1 MATSGKTILIVE
13 DSNVQNKMLQCLFAA
28 KGFIVEY
35 ATNGIEAL
43 GILHKARPDVILL
56 DLMMPE
62 MDGFELCERLKESE
76 QSKETPIIILSSL
89 KKDDHGEKLISM
101 GASDFV
107 EKPFN
112 PADLV
117 ERVSKS
123 LTFSVN

>member
-1 MATSGKTILIVE
+1 MTASDKTVLIVE
-13 DSNVQNKMLQCLFAA
+13 DSNVQNKMLQFLFASR
-28 KGFIVEY
+28 GFIVEH
-35 ATNGIEAL
+35 ATNGIDAL
-43 GILHKARPDVILL
+43 GILHKTRPDVILL

-62 MDGFELCERLKESE
+62 MDGFELCERLKENE

-89 KKDDHGEKLISM
+89 KKDDYGERLISM
-101 GASDFV
+101 GASDFI

>member
-1 MATSGKTILIVE
+1 MATSDKIVLIVE
-13 DSNVQNKMLQCLFAA
+13 DSNVQNKMLQFLFASR
-28 KGFIVEY
+28 GFIVEY

-43 GILHKARPDVILL
+43 GILHKTRPDVILL

-62 MDGFELCERLKESE
+62 MDGFELYERLKENE
-76 QSKETPIIILSSL
+76 QSRETPVIILSSL
-89 KKDDHGEKLISM
+89 KKDEHRERLISM
-101 GASDFV
+101 GACDYV

-123 LTFSVN
+123 LMFSIN